1 MTEQFLENLCK
12 QLGKSKSKTF
22 GLVVPEQSL
31 AKKPKIIPPDATQ
44 SDISISRGKDIEATS
59 SAVNMNAKGAGQDL
73 TVVKQIKHLGLQKVS
88 SQSEL
93 GKSSKDQ
100 LVASAKKVERQ
111 TSALKNDQKIS
122 NQLRGGH
129 ESSSLGTTQRNQ
141 PNHRETEAKDDQMH
155 GGAKND
161 LMHGGAKLVLGHSIG
176 KPGNNGSAGMMIMI
190 IIMFLI
196 IIIIILV
203 LQECKWWSQ
212 LRIIKMAKEPQGKFQ
227 QLNEKWE
234 ALV

>member
-31 AKKPKIIPPDATQ
+31 ADRPKIIPPDATP
-44 SDISISRGKDIEATS
+44 SDVSTSRGKDIEATS
-59 SAVNMNAKGAGQDL
+59 SAVSMNTKNAGQDL

-88 SQSEL
+88 SQSEV

-100 LVASAKKVERQ
+100 LVACAKKVERQ
-111 TSALKNDQKIS
+111 TSALKTDQKIS
-122 NQLRGGH
+122 NQLRGGP

-155 GGAKND
+155 GGAKDD
-161 LMHGGAKLVLGHSIG
+161 LMHGGAKLVLDHGIG
-176 KPGNNGSAGMMIMI
+176 KPGNNGSAGMMMLVKVI
-190 IIMFLI
+190 FLI
-196 IIIIILV
+196 IMILI

-212 LRIIKMAKEPQGKFQ
+212 LRIIKMGKEPKEKFQ

-234 ALV
+234 APV

>member
-22 GLVVPEQSL
+22 GLVVSEQSL
-31 AKKPKIIPPDATQ
+31 VEKPKIIPPDAKP
-44 SDISISRGKDIEATS
+44 SDMSTSRGKDIEATS
-59 SAVNMNAKGAGQDL
+59 SAVNMNAKDAGQDL

-100 LVASAKKVERQ
+100 LIACVKKVERQ
-111 TSALKNDQKIS
+111 ASALKNDQKIS
-122 NQLRGGH
+122 NQFRGNH
-129 ESSSLGTTQRNQ
+129 ESSSLGTILRNQ

-155 GGAKND
+155 GGAKD
-161 LMHGGAKLVLGHSIG
+161 DVMHGGVKLVLDHGIG
-176 KPGNNGSAGMMIMI
+176 KPGNNGSAGM
-190 IIMFLI
+190 I
-196 IIIIILV
+196 IIIIMIMFLTIIIFV

-212 LRIIKMAKEPQGKFQ
+212 LRIIKMAKEP
-227 QLNEKWE
+227 
-234 ALV
+234 

>member
-1 MTEQFLENLCK
+1 MTEPFLENLCK

-73 TVVKQIKHLGLQKVS
+73 TVVKQIKHLGLQKVL

-93 GKSSKDQ
+93 GKSSQDQ
-100 LVASAKKVERQ
+100 LVASANKGEKQ
-111 TSALKNDQKIS
+111 ASALKNDQKFS
-122 NQLRGGH
+122 NQLRGGQ
-129 ESSSLGTTQRNQ
+129 ESSSLGTTLTNQ
-141 PNHRETEAKDDQMH
+141 PNHQETEAKD
-155 GGAKND
+155 D
-161 LMHGGAKLVLGHSIG
+161 LMHGGAKLVLGHGIG
-176 KPGNNGSAGMMIMI
+176 KPGNNGSAGMMMLIKVI
-190 IIMFLI
+190 FLI
-196 IIIIILV
+196 IMILV

-212 LRIIKMAKEPQGKFQ
+212 QRIIKMGKEPKEKFQ

-234 ALV
+234 LPV